1 MQKVLAKN
9 CFLGYTLG
17 MEKQMQDRQELQ
29 EFLVKFNELRRQFPN
44 VEFDS
49 ESGFEAVEVYVGNQV
64 EYVSRECE
72 K

>member
-1 MQKVLAKN
+1 
-9 CFLGYTLG
+9 

-64 EYVSRECE
+64 EYVSTECE